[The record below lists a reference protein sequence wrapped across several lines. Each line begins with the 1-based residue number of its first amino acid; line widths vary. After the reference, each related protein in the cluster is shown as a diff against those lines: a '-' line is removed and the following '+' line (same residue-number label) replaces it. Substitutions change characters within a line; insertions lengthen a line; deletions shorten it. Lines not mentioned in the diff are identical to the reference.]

1 MGKNL
6 YNLLLEFDGSIPA
19 IDSMED
25 RRKAVIVTVTE
36 DGEDIG
42 LIISKV
48 EEQLRRAGDSPLKG
62 SYEAN
67 RVPADDSRQRALTKH
82 LNIYYDA
89 VIACIR
95 DADSIL
101 IFGPGEA
108 KNELEKRLEKSNLGS
123 RIVEIETVDKMT
135 DKQIAAKVRHRFH
148 GVAQL

>member
-1 MGKNL
+1 MITQAGVW
-6 YNLLLEFDGSIPA
+6 I
-19 IDSMED
+19 D

-62 SYEAN
+62 SYEAR
-67 RVPADDSRQRALTKH
+67 RVPADDRRQRALTKH

-148 GVAQL
+148 GVAQF